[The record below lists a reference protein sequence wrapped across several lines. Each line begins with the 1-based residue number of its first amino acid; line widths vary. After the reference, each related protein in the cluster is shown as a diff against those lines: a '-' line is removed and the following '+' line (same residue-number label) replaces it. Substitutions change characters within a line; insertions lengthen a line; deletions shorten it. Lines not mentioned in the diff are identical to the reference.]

1 MLKKSYNQLII
12 AALPE
17 LPKQVRRM
25 VDDFEWRIFPVMNP
39 DGYAYSMSV
48 DRLWKKNRSKL
59 RPADKNGGS
68 PFSNCSGVDLNR
80 NFDTAEFCG
89 K

>member
-1 MLKKSYNQLII
+1 MENILLIVI
-12 AALPE
+12 SLILFE
-17 LPKQVRRM
+17 QVRRM

-39 DGYAYSMSV
+39 DGYAHSMSV
-48 DRLWKKNRSKL
+48 DRLWKKNRS
-59 RPADKNGGS
+59 RPRPTEEKSGGESS
-68 PFSNCSGVDLNR
+68 PSNCSGVDLNR